1 MTEGKA
7 RRGLSDRPLLFATVS
22 VFLGALAAA
31 GLLAWASGDPVT
43 VIVGQSGRHDQAH
56 GATCLDCH
64 VPFEGS
70 PSSRCLAPGCH
81 GDLATGT
88 PPRDG
93 PAMPL
98 RFHVALRGQACSQCH
113 TEHARDVLRA
123 FEHRRI
129 PQAVRAGCRACHLGE
144 RVKAHAR
151 TDAVSC
157 EVCHTLDNWSEAQMS
172 HKKVSAQPCDLC
184 HRRPE
189 TEEHASV
196 AGTCTDCHVS
206 SSWAPK
212 PTQDAEK

>member
-1 MTEGKA
+1 MRQGKA

-22 VFLGALAAA
+22 VVLGALAAA
-31 GLLAWASGDPVT
+31 ALLTWASGDPVT

-98 RFHVALRGQACSQCH
+98 RFHVALRGQPCNLCH
-113 TEHARDVLRA
+113 TEHADDVLRA
-123 FEHRRI
+123 FEHGRI
-129 PQAVRAGCRACHLGE
+129 PGEVRNKCRGCHLAE
-144 RVKAHAR
+144 RIAAHAR

-157 EVCHTLDNWSEAQMS
+157 DVCHGFSEWSQPDMS
-172 HKKVSAQPCDLC
+172 HQKVSAQPCDLC

-189 TEEHASV
+189 TDSHASV
-196 AGTCTDCHVS
+196 AGTCTDCHGS
-206 SSWAPK
+206 NSWTPK
-212 PTQDAEK
+212 PTQEAEK